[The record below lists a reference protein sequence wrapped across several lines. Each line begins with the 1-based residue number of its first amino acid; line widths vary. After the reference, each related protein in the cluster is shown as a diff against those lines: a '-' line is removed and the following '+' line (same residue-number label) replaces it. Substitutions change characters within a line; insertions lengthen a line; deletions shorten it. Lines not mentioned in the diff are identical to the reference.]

1 VPIESK
7 CSVLVVGAGPVGL
20 MCAAELKRHGVACRI
35 VERLAEAR
43 PYCKALGVAPRT
55 MEVFDDLG
63 IANAALDAGLGVRGL
78 INMFAGN
85 REMSEE
91 FSTAIPDGAYGFLL
105 LAQNETERIL
115 AEHLRSLG
123 GEVERG
129 IELAEFKNNETNVTA
144 TLKHADGSTE
154 TVVCD
159 WLVGCD
165 GGRSAVRRGLGLAF
179 EGDHYEHVFM
189 LADV

>member
-1 VPIESK
+1 
-7 CSVLVVGAGPVGL
+7 
-20 MCAAELKRHGVACRI
+20 MCAAELRRHGVGCRI
-35 VERLAEAR
+35 VERLDAAR

-123 GEVERG
+123 GAVERG
-129 IELAEFKNNETNVTA
+129 IELAEFKNN
-144 TLKHADGSTE
+144 
-154 TVVCD
+154 
-159 WLVGCD
+159 
-165 GGRSAVRRGLGLAF
+165 
-179 EGDHYEHVFM
+179 
-189 LADV
+189 